1 MSESID
7 REIEELV
14 REHGFT
20 RPDRGDLDEY
30 GDKWRAGKP
39 HYSKVDLGFLR
50 GKSMNHPAGSVEMA
64 VENLV
69 KKWEMELTHL
79 PDCEDW
85 TTVETSQFCV
95 QVNGGREVP
104 GPEAAELG
112 SYNMILEGVKK
123 ELYNAEEHSWDS
135 SHKLFRGAL
144 ADGFPW
150 ELLEVYS
157 GPPRVAFSWRHWG
170 VFSGYYEGRKGQGER
185 VELRGF
191 TIATMSDNNK
201 IAKVEVYSKFDSFLQ
216 ALQGKAAPEGT
227 APEGT
232 VASSGCPAKKSET

>member
-135 SHKLFRGAL
+135 SHKLFRGGRVPMGAPGGVLWATQSGLQL
-144 ADGFPW
+144 ASLGSVQW
-150 ELLEVYS
+150 V
-157 GPPRVAFSWRHWG
+157 
-170 VFSGYYEGRKGQGER
+170 
-185 VELRGF
+185 LRGE
-191 TIATMSDNNK
+191 K
-201 IAKVEVYSKFDSFLQ
+201 RPRQ
-216 ALQGKAAPEGT
+216 EGG
-227 APEGT
+227 A
-232 VASSGCPAKKSET
+232 